1 MSTFK
6 IASKF
11 KTEAEK
17 KAEEHAILD
26 AAWAAVPPYEEAGPR
41 VKIMKKTTEL
51 LEEDRKKTG
60 VDYQR
65 ILERLING

>member
-17 KAEEHAILD
+17 KAEENAF
-26 AAWAAVPPYEEAGPR
+26 WAAVPPFEEAEP
-41 VKIMKKTTEL
+41 KEW
-51 LEEDRKKTG
+51 RKKAEG
-60 VDYQR
+60 LDYR
-65 ILERLING
+65 KILERIINGKT

>member
-17 KAEEHAILD
+17 KVEEHAILD
-26 AAWAAVPPYEEAGPR
+26 AAWAAVPSFEEADP
-41 VKIMKKTTEL
+41 KEW
-51 LEEDRKKTG
+51 RKKAEG
-60 VDYQR
+60 LDYR
-65 ILERLING
+65 KILERIING